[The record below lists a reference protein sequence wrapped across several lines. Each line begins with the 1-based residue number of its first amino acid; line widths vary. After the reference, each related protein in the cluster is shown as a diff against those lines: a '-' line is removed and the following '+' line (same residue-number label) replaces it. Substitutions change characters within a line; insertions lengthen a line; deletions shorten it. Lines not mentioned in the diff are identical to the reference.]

1 MKTWTEK
8 LISGGPHQVKPAPIN
23 IAGMKA
29 GEIMLVPTARQVDD
43 FIRTFPKGKHMDV
56 QVLRKAIAKQH
67 GAEVTCPITTG
78 FHLRIVAEAAFEA
91 YQPNGDVDAITPFWR
106 VLNAKTPTISRLSF
120 GTAFVTEQRL
130 KEGLRDA

>member
-8 LISGGPHQVKPAPIN
+8 LNSSGQHEVKPAPIN

-43 FIRTFPKGKHMDV
+43 FIRTLPKGKQMDIRT
-56 QVLRKAIAKQH
+56 LRHSLAKQN

-78 FHLRIVAEAAFEA
+78 FHLRTLAEAAFET
-91 YQPNGDVDAITPFWR
+91 YQQDGDLDAMTPFWR
-106 VLNAKTPTISRLSF
+106 VLNAQTPTISRLSF

-130 KEGLRDA
+130 KEGLRD